1 MRSLSRSLCHNVTEH
16 FIGAI
21 AILKRVIPLLTH
33 ANFAPSSH
41 PLLALQRLYQAHLVS
56 TLNLPSSDMQYT
68 AVAGHSFTQEQKDA
82 QARLDGA
89 IRASYAVVLGLKDVL
104 RTGHPVRA
112 LAVAELGKLLAADEP
127 APTFGGE
134 SDSSLNNGLVVSG
147 AGRLR
152 LALETLRQAHAELL
166 IAFGISTGGG
176 EVGKDIR
183 EMVVMLEKEMGIWTS
198 GIGNVVRDAI
208 EAKKGVNS

>member
-1 MRSLSRSLCHNVTEH
+1 
-16 FIGAI
+16 
-21 AILKRVIPLLTH
+21 
-33 ANFAPSSH
+33 
-41 PLLALQRLYQAHLVS
+41 
-56 TLNLPSSDMQYT
+56 MQYT

-166 IAFGISTGGG
+166 IAFGTSTGGG
-176 EVGKDIR
+176 DVGKDIR

-208 EAKKGVNS
+208 EAKKGVNL